1 VAHPFAKTQEARMI
15 DWARV
20 SELRDEIGGDD
31 FAEVVALFLEEAD
44 EVVARLP
51 ACSDAK
57 SLESA
62 LHFLKG
68 AALNLGFRAL
78 AQLCQEGERLA
89 ASGDCAVD
97 TIAVVAAYEGCKT
110 AFDAGLATLGDT
122 RAA

>member
-1 VAHPFAKTQEARMI
+1 MI
-15 DWARV
+15 DWDRV
-20 SELRDEIGGDD
+20 AELRAEVGEDD
-31 FAEVVALFLEEAD
+31 FAEVVLLFLEEAD
-44 EVVARLP
+44 DVAHRLEHMTTP
-51 ACSDAK
+51 DA
-57 SLESA
+57 A
-62 LHFLKG
+62 QIARDLHSLKG

>member
-1 VAHPFAKTQEARMI
+1 MI

-20 SELRDEIGGDD
+20 AELRDEIGSED

-44 EVVARLP
+44 EVVQRLP
-51 ACSDAK
+51 SCNDAR
-57 SLESA
+57 SQESA

-68 AALNLGFRAL
+68 AALNLGFRNL

-89 ASGDCAVD
+89 AVGQGSIDMVA
-97 TIAVVAAYEGCKT
+97 VAASYETSK
-110 AFDAGLATLGDT
+110 ADFEAGLDTLGGL